1 MTSYFLELNKFHL
14 IFPFSIQSLGHFPP
28 SWLGLCPS
36 LFIPLWKSAGPL
48 DYNLLQLFRVRVD
61 NVLRY
66 AWQNAYF
73 EMISSYFCCL
83 RRYSIAIYLP
93 ALHSSIIQ
101 RDLGLKSKCSCAD
114 VFNINSQALYLQCIN
129 LETDEDPPQ
138 KMSHKLFIF
147 VGLYF
152 STVSAGRMNFRLYKT
167 MLIKA
172 HSVLFSHNPT
182 LLMSNRQHLKYFRN
196 VYCVTTD
203 HSKDQDMRACHITT
217 N

>member
-14 IFPFSIQSLGHFPP
+14 IFAFSIQSLCHFPP

-48 DYNLLQLFRVRVD
+48 DYNFC
-61 NVLRY
+61 NFSAWVLRY

-101 RDLGLKSKCSCAD
+101 RDLGLKSKSSCAD
-114 VFNINSQALYLQCIN
+114 VFNINSQPIYLQCIN
-129 LETDEDPPQ
+129 SETDEEPPWRCRTSYLFLLDFISLLLVQ
-138 KMSHKLFIF
+138 VRWILKCTKL
-147 VGLYF
+147 
-152 STVSAGRMNFRLYKT
+152 
-167 MLIKA
+167 
-172 HSVLFSHNPT
+172 
-182 LLMSNRQHLKYFRN
+182 
-196 VYCVTTD
+196 C
-203 HSKDQDMRACHITT
+203 
-217 N
+217 